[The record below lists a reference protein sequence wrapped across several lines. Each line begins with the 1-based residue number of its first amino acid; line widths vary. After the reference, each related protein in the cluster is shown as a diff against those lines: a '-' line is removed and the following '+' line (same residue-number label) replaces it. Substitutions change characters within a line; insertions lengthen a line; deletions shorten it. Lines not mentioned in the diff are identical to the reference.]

1 MCFCIFPSFFIC
13 SQTSERVCLNLIVLL
28 PAKLNHLSGTSPNSV
43 YRTSVFFFPESL
55 RDAVKCSKTQPRK
68 MRSCPTIKWH
78 KLTVSI
84 SEECTWTSDAAA
96 RGTVRL
102 YGCTQEWLKTR
113 FSFDMVSLILHKV
126 VCLIGVFE
134 AYFKIRALA
143 TMSHSLILKCSCQAF
158 SSSAWLSSLWLQVWS
173 SGFLKRGYCVIG
185 GLLREAMWALP
196 QLALVKASVST
207 VHFTIIQPF
216 CFQCSEITTEDKH
229 ISASHMCSVAFS
241 RSHDRGRLVS

>member
-1 MCFCIFPSFFIC
+1 MYLDIWCCGQGNGPLVWMHP
-13 SQTSERVCLNLIVLL
+13 RV
-28 PAKLNHLSGTSPNSV
+28 
-43 YRTSVFFFPESL
+43 
-55 RDAVKCSKTQPRK
+55 
-68 MRSCPTIKWH
+68 IK
-78 KLTVSI
+78 
-84 SEECTWTSDAAA
+84 E
-96 RGTVRL
+96 
-102 YGCTQEWLKTR
+102 TR

-229 ISASHMCSVAFS
+229 ISASHMCSVAFQEVMIEEDLYLRVLS
-241 RSHDRGRLVS
+241 DL